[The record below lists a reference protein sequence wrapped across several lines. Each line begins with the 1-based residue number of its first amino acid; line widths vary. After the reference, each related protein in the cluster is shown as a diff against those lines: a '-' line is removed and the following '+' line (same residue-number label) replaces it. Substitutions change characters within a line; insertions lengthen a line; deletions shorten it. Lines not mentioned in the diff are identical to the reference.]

1 MRTKSF
7 PVVLDGRVGG
17 RKLTPTYET
26 PLAWKS
32 LGASIAHKFLGTF
45 AEVSTPDADNC
56 AIHINNTF
64 CFKSFSME
72 HKPDGTT
79 QEHAGAPD
87 DNPWRRT
94 G

>member
-1 MRTKSF
+1 MGVLGGASLPRPTKH
-7 PVVLDGRVGG
+7 
-17 RKLTPTYET
+17 

-56 AIHINNTF
+56 AIRINNTF